1 MPQRCRSLLLTTALL
16 LGLALPS
23 WAEPA
28 RIVYHLH
35 QVTPVTLKRALNNIE
50 NLYKGLDEE
59 RPQIHMLLQGG
70 SLMLL
75 SRQKLTPTFRQRLA
89 ALLRKGLVLEAGA
102 ANYLEHR
109 EQLDPAF
116 PTRLNRNIISRL
128 VELQRQGYQ
137 YVTP

>member
-1 MPQRCRSLLLTTALL
+1 MPRRWYPLLTMILL
-16 LGLALPS
+16 LGLAPPLR
-23 WAEPA
+23 AEPA

-50 NLYKGLDEE
+50 NLYKGLEGE
-59 RPQIHMLLQGG
+59 RPQIHLLLQGE

-75 SRQKLTPTFRQRLA
+75 SPRKLTPAFRQRLT

-128 VELQRQGYQ
+128 VALQRQGYQ